1 MIPDKLLIN
10 LKILSKIQK
19 NGKIKRS
26 FDGIISLD
34 SETFYQPVRR
44 FITSDSRKQAVFE
57 INSIV
62 TESIEIFNHIL
73 NSKYMNKHYYN
84 TDEYRKNCENLNLL
98 LVELE
103 HAKIG
108 VENLK
113 FTYQND
119 QNIVSQLDIIILK
132 MITTIKDVSV
142 KLLYYQS
149 FLAHSIETKSSY
161 TYDYLDTKIEN
172 NTQTA
177 ELTSIKVEEPSVV
190 YDDDYNA
197 QNDLDMNEV

>member
-19 NGKIKRS
+19 NGKITRS
-26 FDGIISLD
+26 YDGIISLD
-34 SETFYQPVRR
+34 SETIYQPIRR

-62 TESIEIFNHIL
+62 TECNDTFTNIL

-84 TDEYRKNCENLNLL
+84 TDEFRKNCENLHLL
-98 LVELE
+98 SLELDN
-103 HAKIG
+103 ARIG

-119 QNIVSQLDIIILK
+119 QTIVSQLDIIILK
-132 MITTIKDVSV
+132 MTTNYKDVTN
-142 KLLYYQS
+142 KLIYYQS
-149 FLAHSIETKSSY
+149 FLPNYAYVDST
-161 TYDYLDTKIEN
+161 TNQVLD
-172 NTQTA
+172 
-177 ELTSIKVEEPSVV
+177 SIKVETTYQNEQLIP
-190 YDDDYNA
+190 YDNN
-197 QNDLDMNEV
+197 QIDMNDV